1 MLAVALGV
9 LAFLAGAIGST
20 HIHLNPTVLTY
31 ASGFLVPLAVGV
43 LTKLHASKG
52 LKAVLNLVLS
62 AIAGGLAV
70 ALTSNGDVQLSTW
83 LAGIAQTFVV
93 SIASYYG
100 LWKPTGVAPA
110 VQQGTATLGIGSSTP
125 PPAQNRDD
133 ILPGADTRVDPEQR
147 EPVDAVVP
155 PVDVAPARPAAARKG
170 TSKAAGARKKR

>member
-31 ASGFLVPLAVGV
+31 ASGFLVPLAVGA
-43 LTKLHASKG
+43 LTKIHASRG

-70 ALTSNGDVQLSTW
+70 AITSNGDVQLSTW
-83 LAGIAQTFVV
+83 IAGITQTFVV

-110 VQQGTATLGIGSSTP
+110 VQQGTATLGIGPSTP

-133 ILPGADTRVDPEQR
+133 ILPVQPVVDPEQT
-147 EPVDAVVP
+147 EPADAVVP
-155 PVDVAPARPAAARKG
+155 PVDVAPRGAG
-170 TSKAAGARKKR
+170 SKRVSRSVKKAPPRRR

>member
-31 ASGFLVPLAVGV
+31 ASGFLVPLAVGA
-43 LTKLHASKG
+43 LTKIHASRG

-83 LAGIAQTFVV
+83 IAGIAQTFIV

-110 VQQGTATLGIGSSTP
+110 VQQGTAQFGVG
-125 PPAQNRDD
+125 PAQPQPQARDD
-133 ILPGADTRVDPEQR
+133 ILPEPNKRVDPEQR
-147 EPVDAVVP
+147 EPADAVVP